1 MLADCRTA
9 NSGSGLALGRYTLL
23 SPPWVAV
30 RPPRPRLNQGTMHIN
45 PDKCVA
51 CGNCVPI
58 CPMGAIAIDP
68 AIRRARIDAD
78 VCVECYQCLRGMSQE
93 HLNPTFVRGMR
104 TALGWLRLRF
114 DPEPDVC
121 PTASFEADELE
132 WPRVVRRAFSDVTA
146 THESTGIHGRG
157 TEEVKTND
165 VTHRVLPG
173 EAGFVVEFGRP
184 SIGVYFRDI
193 QRMTIALAA
202 AGAAF
207 EDRNPVTQLMSSREQ
222 GLLRADILGEKVLSA
237 IVEFKTPLP
246 RVDEFIDTVER
257 ISTGLPTIVA
267 LGVAA
272 VCDELGR
279 SPIEEVMVRRGYP
292 IVRGKTNL
300 GLGRVTN
307 PAAQAVAEHV
317 GVGA

>member
-1 MLADCRTA
+1 MR
-9 NSGSGLALGRYTLL
+9 
-23 SPPWVAV
+23 
-30 RPPRPRLNQGTMHIN
+30 IN
-45 PDKCVA
+45 PEKCVA

-68 AIRRARIDAD
+68 GVNRARIDAEA
-78 VCVECYQCLRGMSQE
+78 CVECYQCLRGMSQE
-93 HLNPTFVRGMR
+93 HLNPSFVRAVR
-104 TALGWLRLRF
+104 TALGWFRLRF

-121 PTASFEADELE
+121 PTASFEADELA
-132 WPRVVRRAFSDVTA
+132 WPRVVRRAFSDVTC

-165 VTHRVLPG
+165 VTHRVKAG

-193 QRMTIALAA
+193 QRMTMALAT

-207 EDRNPVTQLMSSREQ
+207 EERNPVTQLMSVKEQ
-222 GLLRADILGEKVLSA
+222 GLLRPDILDEKVLSA
-237 IVEFKTPLP
+237 IVEFKTALA
-246 RVDEFIDTVER
+246 RVDHFIDTVER
-257 ISTGLPTIVA
+257 VAEELPTIVA

-272 VCDELGR
+272 VCDEQGR
-279 SPIEEVMVRRGYP
+279 SPIEDVMVARGYP
-292 IVRGKTNL
+292 IIRGKTNL

-307 PAAQAVAEHV
+307 PIKQTEPV
-317 GVGA
+317 GVGVAV

>member
-1 MLADCRTA
+1 MR
-9 NSGSGLALGRYTLL
+9 
-23 SPPWVAV
+23 
-30 RPPRPRLNQGTMHIN
+30 IN
-45 PDKCVA
+45 PNKCVA

-68 AIRRARIDAD
+68 AIHRARIDAET
-78 VCVECYQCLRGMSQE
+78 CVECYQCFRGMSQE
-93 HLNPTFVRGMR
+93 HLNPTLVRAVR
-104 TALGWLRLRF
+104 TALNWFRLRF

-121 PTASFEADELE
+121 PTAAFEADELV

-165 VTHRVLPG
+165 VTHRVKAG

-193 QRMTIALAA
+193 QRMTMALAA
-202 AGAAF
+202 AGATF
-207 EDRNPVTQLMSSREQ
+207 EERNPITQLMSVKEQ
-222 GLLRADILGEKVLSA
+222 GVLRPDILAEKVLSA
-237 IVEFKTPLP
+237 IVEFKTPLS
-246 RVDEFIDTVER
+246 RVDHFIDTVER
-257 ISTGLPTIVA
+257 AAAELPTIVA
-267 LGVAA
+267 LGIAA
-272 VCDELGR
+272 VCDEEGQ

-292 IVRGKTNL
+292 IIRGKTNL

-307 PAAQAVAEHV
+307 PSALAAHAAAQV
-317 GVGA
+317 GVAV

>member
-1 MLADCRTA
+1 MR
-9 NSGSGLALGRYTLL
+9 
-23 SPPWVAV
+23 
-30 RPPRPRLNQGTMHIN
+30 IN
-45 PDKCVA
+45 PNKCVA

-68 AIRRARIDAD
+68 AIRRARIDTET
-78 VCVECYQCLRGMSQE
+78 CVECYQCLRGMSQE
-93 HLNPTFVRGMR
+93 HLNPTLVRTVR

-121 PTASFEADELE
+121 PTASFEADELT
-132 WPRVVRRAFSDVTA
+132 WPRVVRRAFSDVTC

-165 VTHRVLPG
+165 VTHRVKLG

-193 QRMTIALAA
+193 QRMTMALAA
-202 AGAAF
+202 AGATF
-207 EDRNPVTQLMSSREQ
+207 EERNPVTQLMSVREQ
-222 GLLRADILGEKVLSA
+222 GLLRPDILNEKVLSA
-237 IVEFKTPLP
+237 IVEFKTTLP
-246 RVDEFIDTVER
+246 RVDHFIDTVER
-257 ISTGLPTIVA
+257 VARQLPTIVA

-272 VCDELGR
+272 VCDEEGR
-279 SPIEEVMVRRGYP
+279 SPIEDVMTRRGYP
-292 IVRGKTNL
+292 IIRGKTNL

-307 PAAQAVAEHV
+307 SLKEAAHAGVAV
-317 GVGA
+317 